1 MDPGKAGLV
10 ICLTLF
16 IVIGINAAIYASI
29 RRGNT
34 VGQIELLRKAA
45 KRARNPWEDEDEAL
59 KELSKRV
66 SELRKDGYDEAHD
79 RDFSNDE

>member
-1 MDPGKAGLV
+1 LDLDKAGLV

-16 IVIGINAAIYASI
+16 IVIGINAAIYVSL

-45 KRARNPWEDEDEAL
+45 GRAYKPWEEEDEAL
-59 KELSKRV
+59 SELSRRV
-66 SELRKDGYDEAHD
+66 HELRKHEEDDPE
-79 RDFSNDE
+79 S